1 MPNDARA
8 VLVAPDSFKGTFRAS
23 EVAAAIGRGL
33 ESVVAAAPDLM
44 PVADGGEGTLEVLLL
59 ALGGETAGAKACDAL
74 RRPIKAGFGLVENG
88 SVAIVETAQAIG
100 LPQIKQSERD
110 AEAASSYGAGQLIAA
125 AARSGAERVIVAV
138 GGSASSDGGS
148 GAIEAI
154 EEAGGIGE
162 VELIVCC
169 DVNTPF
175 ELAAEVFG
183 PQKGADPA
191 AVERLTTRLNEFA
204 EQLPRDPRGVE
215 MSGCAGGLSG
225 ALWAQYGAAL
235 EPGARFVL
243 SALDADE
250 RLQAARAVIVGEGR
264 LDRTTLEGKI
274 AAEISVRA
282 RQMGVPCY
290 AVVGSNGLEAID
302 QRILDIQAIIEA
314 TTLDE
319 IERAGHE
326 IAAYL

>member
-59 ALGGETAGAKACDAL
+59 ALGGETAGTQASDAL
-74 RRPIKAGFGLVENG
+74 GRPIKAGFGLVEDG

-100 LPQIKQSERD
+100 LPQIEPSERD
-110 AEAASSYGAGQLIAA
+110 AEAASSYGAGQLVAA
-125 AARSGAERVIVAV
+125 AAQSGAERVVVAV
-138 GGSASSDGGS
+138 GGSASSDGGA

-162 VELIVCC
+162 AELIVCC

-191 AVERLTTRLNEFA
+191 AVERLTARLNELAASF
-204 EQLPRDPRGVE
+204 PRDPRGVA
-215 MSGCAGGLSG
+215 MGGCAGGLSG

-235 EPGARFVL
+235 EAGARFVL

-250 RLQAARAVIVGEGR
+250 RIQAARAVIVGEGR

-282 RQMGVPCY
+282 RQMGGPCY

-302 QRILDIQAIIEA
+302 QRILDIQAIVEA
-314 TTLDE
+314 STLDE
-319 IERAGHE
+319 IEQAARE

>member
-1 MPNDARA
+1 MPNDERA

-33 ESVVAAAPDLM
+33 ESVVAAIPDLM
-44 PVADGGEGTLEVLLL
+44 PVADGGEGTLEVLLM
-59 ALGGETAGAKACDAL
+59 ALGGETAGADASDAL
-74 RRPIKAGFGLVENG
+74 MRPIKAGFGLVEG
-88 SVAIVETAQAIG
+88 GETAIVETAQAIG
-100 LPQIKQSERD
+100 LPQIKADERD

-125 AARSGAERVIVAV
+125 AAQSGASRVVVAV
-138 GGSASSDGGS
+138 GGSASSDGGA

-154 EEAGGIGE
+154 EQAGGIGE
-162 VELIVCC
+162 AELIVCC

-183 PQKGADPA
+183 PQKGADA
-191 AVERLTTRLNEFA
+191 EAVDRLTARLNELA
-204 EQLPRDPRGVE
+204 ATLPRDPRGVP

-250 RLQAARAVIVGEGR
+250 RIQAARAVVVGEGR

-274 AAEISVRA
+274 AAEIAVRA
-282 RQMGVPCY
+282 RQAGVPCH
-290 AVVGSNGLEAID
+290 AVVGSNGLEPID
-302 QRILDIQAIIEA
+302 QRILDLQAVIEA
-314 TTLDE
+314 TTLSE
-319 IERAGHE
+319 IEDAGRQ

>member
-59 ALGGETAGAKACDAL
+59 ALGGETAGAQASDAL
-74 RRPIKAGFGLVENG
+74 GRPIKAGFGLVEDG
-88 SVAIVETAQAIG
+88 STAIVETAQAIG
-100 LPQIKQSERD
+100 LPQIAASERD

-125 AARSGAERVIVAV
+125 AAQSGASRIVVAI
-138 GGSASSDGGS
+138 GGSASSDGGA
-148 GAIEAI
+148 GALEAI
-154 EEAGGIGE
+154 EEAGGIGGA
-162 VELIVCC
+162 ELIICC

-175 ELAAEVFG
+175 EKAAEVFG

-191 AVERLTTRLNEFA
+191 AVERLTARLNEFA
-204 EQLPRDPRGVE
+204 ATLPRDPRGVE
-215 MSGCAGGLSG
+215 MSGGAGGLSG

-235 EPGARFVL
+235 EPGAGFVL
-243 SALDADE
+243 SALSADE
-250 RLQAARAVIVGEGR
+250 RIQAARAVIVGEGR
-264 LDRTTLEGKI
+264 IDHTTLEGKI

-282 RQMGVPCY
+282 RQLGVPCY
-290 AVVGSNGLEAID
+290 AVVGSNGLEPID

-314 TTLDE
+314 TTLDQ
-319 IERAGHE
+319 IEQAGGQ
-326 IAAYL
+326 IGAYL

>member
-1 MPNDARA
+1 MPDDARA

-59 ALGGETAGAKACDAL
+59 ALGGETAGAQASDAL
-74 RRPIKAGFGLVENG
+74 MRPIKAGFGLVEDG

-110 AEAASSYGAGQLIAA
+110 AEAASSFGAGQLIAA
-125 AARSGAERVIVAV
+125 AAQSGAGSVVVAV
-138 GGSASSDGGS
+138 GGSASSDGGA
-148 GAIEAI
+148 GALEAI
-154 EEAGGIGE
+154 EQAGGIGE
-162 VELIVCC
+162 AGLVVCC

-175 ELAAEVFG
+175 EKAAELFG

-191 AVERLTTRLNEFA
+191 AVERLTARLNELA
-204 EQLPRDPRGVE
+204 AALPRDPRGVE

-225 ALWAQYGAAL
+225 ALWARYGAAL

-243 SALDADE
+243 SALEADE
-250 RLQAARAVIVGEGR
+250 RIKAARAVIVGEGR

-274 AAEISVRA
+274 AAEIAVRA
-282 RQMGVPCY
+282 RQLGVPCY
-290 AVVGSNGLEAID
+290 AVVGSNGLEPID
-302 QRILDIQAIIEA
+302 QRILDIQVVIEA
-314 TTLDE
+314 TTLEE
-319 IERAGHE
+319 IEQAGRE

>member
-44 PVADGGEGTLEVLLL
+44 PVADGGEGTLEILLL
-59 ALGGETAGAKACDAL
+59 ALGGETAGADVCDAL
-74 RRPIKAGFGLVENG
+74 RRPTSAAFGLVEDG
-88 SVAIVETAQAIG
+88 STAIVETAQAIG

-110 AEAASSYGAGQLIAA
+110 AEAASSYGAGQLVAA
-125 AARSGAERVIVAV
+125 AAQSGARRIIVAV

-154 EEAGGIGE
+154 EAAGGIGAS
-162 VELIVCC
+162 ELVVCC
-169 DVNTPF
+169 DVNTTF
-175 ELAAEVFG
+175 ERAAEVFG
-183 PQKGADPA
+183 PQKGADAA
-191 AVERLTTRLNEFA
+191 AVERLTARLNELAASF
-204 EQLPRDPRGVE
+204 PRDPRGVE

-225 ALWAQYGAAL
+225 ALWANYDATL

-243 SALDADE
+243 SALEADQ
-250 RLQAARAVIVGEGR
+250 RIKAARAVIVAEGR

-274 AAEISVRA
+274 AAEIAVRA
-282 RQMGVPCY
+282 RQRGVPCY
-290 AVVGSNGLEAID
+290 AIVGSNGLEPID
-302 QRILDIQAIIEA
+302 QRILDLQAVIEA
-314 TTLDE
+314 TTLE
-319 IERAGHE
+319 EVEQAGRE